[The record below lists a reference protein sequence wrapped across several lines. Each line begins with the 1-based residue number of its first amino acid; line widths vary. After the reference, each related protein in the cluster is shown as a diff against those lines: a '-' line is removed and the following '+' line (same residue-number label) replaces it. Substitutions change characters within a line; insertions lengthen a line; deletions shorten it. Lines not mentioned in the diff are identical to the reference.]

1 MENALRFR
9 GIITLVGIF
18 LAVFL
23 GFKSWEAW
31 QNVRL
36 PDFQRPTIS
45 VTGEG
50 KIFVK
55 PDIGEISF
63 AINSEAAKIDDA
75 QARATEVINKVVSML
90 KEKGVEEKDIQ
101 TVNYS
106 ISPVYDYPDGTRR
119 FRSWQVSQSLKVK
132 IRDLTKT
139 GELLSSAAELGVNQV
154 GSLSFTT
161 DDPQKLQEEAR
172 AKAIEDAKQ
181 KAKELSKKLGIK
193 LGKIVSYG
201 EFGGPG
207 PVPYFGEAIG
217 KGMGGDFS
225 VPQIP
230 TGENEIRV
238 NVTISYQIK

>member
-9 GIITLVGIF
+9 WIITLVGVF

-23 GFKSWEAW
+23 GLKSWETW

-36 PDFQRPTIS
+36 PDFQHPTIS

-55 PDIGEISF
+55 PDIGEIGF
-63 AINSEAAKIDDA
+63 AINSEVAKIDDA
-75 QARATEVINKVVSML
+75 QARATEVINKIVSML

-132 IRDLTKT
+132 MRDLTKT
-139 GELLSSAAELGVNQV
+139 GELISGAAGLRTV
-154 GSLSFTT
+154 
-161 DDPQKLQEEAR
+161 
-172 AKAIEDAKQ
+172 
-181 KAKELSKKLGIK
+181 
-193 LGKIVSYG
+193 
-201 EFGGPG
+201 
-207 PVPYFGEAIG
+207 
-217 KGMGGDFS
+217 
-225 VPQIP
+225 
-230 TGENEIRV
+230 
-238 NVTISYQIK
+238 

>member
-1 MENALRFR
+1 MRFR
-9 GIITLVGIF
+9 GIIVLVGIF

-23 GFKSWEAW
+23 GLKSWETW

-55 PDIGEISF
+55 PDIGEIGL
-63 AINSEAAKIDDA
+63 AINSEAAKIEDA

-90 KEKGVEEKDIQ
+90 KEKGVEEKDVQ

-106 ISPVYDYPDGTRR
+106 INPVYDYPEGSRR

-139 GELLSSAAELGVNQV
+139 GELLSSAAQLGVNQV

-161 DDPQKLQEEAR
+161 DDPQKFQEEAR
-172 AKAIEDAKQ
+172 AKAIEDAQ
-181 KAKELSKKLGIK
+181 RKAKELSSKLGVK
-193 LGKIVSYG
+193 LGKITGYG

-207 PVPYFGEAIG
+207 PIPYFGMAE
-217 KGMGGDFS
+217 KGLGGDFS
-225 VPQIP
+225 APQIP

-238 NVTISYQIK
+238 NVTITYQIK

>member
-1 MENALRFR
+1 MENVLRFR
-9 GIITLVGIF
+9 GIITLVGLF

-23 GFKSWEAW
+23 GFKSWETW

-55 PDIGEISF
+55 PDIGEIGF
-63 AINSEAAKIDDA
+63 AINSEAAKIEDA

-101 TVNYS
+101 TTNYS
-106 ISPVYDYPDGTRR
+106 INPQYDYPDGARR
-119 FRSWQVSQSLKVK
+119 FRSWQVAQSLKVK

-139 GELLSSAAELGVNQV
+139 GELISGAAELGVNQV

-161 DDPQKLQEEAR
+161 DDPTKLQAEAR
-172 AKAIEDAKQ
+172 DKAIADAKK
-181 KAKELSKKLGIK
+181 KAEELAAKLGIK

-207 PVPYFGEAIG
+207 PISYFGAAE

-238 NVTISYQIK
+238 NVTISYQLK